1 MKSKKNSNKKKFELK
16 SFSEKVNMNEK
27 EKSEYAKALREEL
40 KLQSNKIEK
49 RYKVIEKHGYKS
61 HEYDIMKSRVKG
73 IKEGYRKTN
82 KSRVFD
88 INTLESIY
96 KRQQSYI
103 DLKGSSYTGIKQIS
117 NELAEIWNQKYNI
130 SLGGKTANELKYF
143 MQNSDLSQSVM
154 YALGSDRI
162 ISLVGQSELD
172 FTSSILPKLTT
183 YMNEHKDGSYYKDD
197 IINIILH
204 GEPQD

>member
-1 MKSKKNSNKKKFELK
+1 MESKKNVNKNKFNLK
-16 SFSEKVNMNEK
+16 SFSDKTNMTEK
-27 EKSEYAKALREEL
+27 EKTEYIKALRKEL
-40 KLQSNKIEK
+40 KLQSNKIER

-61 HEYDIMKSRVKG
+61 HEYDIMKTRIKG
-73 IKEGYRKTN
+73 IKEGYKKIN
-82 KSRVFD
+82 KSRTFD
-88 INTLESIY
+88 INTLEAIY
-96 KRQQSYI
+96 KRQEAYI
-103 DLKGSSYTGIKQIS
+103 GLKGSSYTGIKQTS

-130 SLGGKTANELKYF
+130 SIDGKTANTLKYF

-154 YALGSDRI
+154 YALGSDRL

-172 FTSSILPKLTT
+172 FNSSILPKLSQ

-204 GEPQD
+204 GEPQQ

>member
-1 MKSKKNSNKKKFELK
+1 MKSKKNSTKKKFELK
-16 SFSEKVNMNEK
+16 SFSEKTNMNEK
-27 EKSEYAKALREEL
+27 EKSEYVKALRKEL
-40 KLQSNKIEK
+40 KLQSNKIER

-61 HEYDIMKSRVKG
+61 HEYDIMKSRIKG
-73 IKEGYRKTN
+73 IKDGYRKTT

-96 KRQQSYI
+96 KRQEMYI
-103 DLKGSSYTGIKQIS
+103 ELKASSYTGIKQTS
-117 NELAEIWNQKYNI
+117 NELAEIWNQNYNI
-130 SLGGKTANELKYF
+130 SIDGKTANELKYF

-162 ISLVGQSELD
+162 ISLIGQSELD
-172 FTSSILPKLTT
+172 FNSSILPKLTQ

-197 IINIILH
+197 IVNIILH
-204 GEPQD
+204 GEPQQ